1 MFNKSCSVAACTA
14 VPGNASVLFLNKS
27 IKPLSSLM
35 DAAQKCA
42 NCLTNSAQLFPVIII
57 IESEVFISSPLPD
70 VFFFSFPSL
79 LMPGLNGDS
88 LGCTLGGFA
97 EQAVVTIDKK
107 EWGHGGRQCALIIT
121 LPASISWQKAFLQN
135 KFFYLIMTEA
145 NRRASMS

>member
-1 MFNKSCSVAACTA
+1 MFNKSCSVAVCMT
-14 VPGNASVLFLNKS
+14 VPENVTVLFLNKS

-70 VFFFSFPSL
+70 VFPFLPFWCL
-79 LMPGLNGDS
+79 VLMATAWAVLS
-88 LGCTLGGFA
+88 GGFA
-97 EQAVVTIDKK
+97 EHAVVTIDKK

-121 LPASISWQKAFLQN
+121 LPASISRQKAFLQN
-135 KFFYLIMTEA
+135 IFFYLIMREA